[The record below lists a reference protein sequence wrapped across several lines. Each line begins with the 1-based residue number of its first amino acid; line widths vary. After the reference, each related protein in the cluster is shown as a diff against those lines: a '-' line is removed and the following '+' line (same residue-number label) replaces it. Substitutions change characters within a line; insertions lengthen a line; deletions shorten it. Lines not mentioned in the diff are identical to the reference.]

1 MKNIGI
7 IAEYNPFHNG
17 HLYQI
22 NKIKEKFPDSTIT
35 VIMSPYFVQ
44 RGEPSILDKFI
55 RAEIA
60 LENNVDL
67 VLELPTIYSLQS
79 AENFGRG
86 SVKILNSLKYLDYL
100 SFGVEAEN
108 FDKINEYVDIQLDNA
123 KELSKYTLE
132 YLNKGYSFAN
142 AKNKSTEK
150 IYSDLNKGFDFD
162 LIKSNNIL
170 AIEYLKALK
179 KENSDID
186 CLPILR
192 NKSDHSDEN
201 INYNNISSAT
211 SIRKYVKTNSKL
223 NLISSVIPDKTYYYL
238 NSINESNS
246 INDYLEILKYKLI
259 INKDSMK
266 DITGYEN
273 GLDNLIIKN
282 LNNSLSVEELINKS
296 KNKRYSQT
304 RIQRLI
310 INYLLKID
318 NSLIDKSI
326 NNKNEYIR
334 VLGFNT
340 NGQNLL
346 NKVKNNTDLT
356 IITNFKQK
364 NKLKNNRLL
373 DIELDA
379 SNLYNIKKEN
389 INIEFN
395 KNPIIKK

>member
-86 SVKILNSLKYLDYL
+86 SVKILDSLKYLDYL
-100 SFGVEAEN
+100 SFGVETEN
-108 FDKINEYVDIQLDNA
+108 FDKINEYVNIQLDNA
-123 KELSKYTLE
+123 KEISKYTLE

-142 AKNKSTEK
+142 AKNKSTQK
-150 IYSDLNKGFDFD
+150 VYFDLNKDFD
-162 LIKSNNIL
+162 SELIKSNNIL

-211 SIRKYVKTNSKL
+211 SIRKYVKTNSNL
-223 NLISSVIPDKTYYYL
+223 NLISSVIPNKTFYYL
-238 NSINESNS
+238 NNKDEINS
-246 INDYLEILKYKLI
+246 IDDYYEILKYKLL

-282 LNNSLSVEELINKS
+282 LNESLSIEELITKS

-318 NSLIDKSI
+318 NSIIDKSI
-326 NNKNEYIR
+326 NNKNEFIR

-346 NKVKNNTDLT
+346 NKVKNNTDLK

-364 NKLKNNRLL
+364 NKFKNNRLL

-379 SNLYNIKKEN
+379 SNLYNIKEDN

>member
-44 RGEPSILDKFI
+44 RGEPSILDKFV

>member
-86 SVKILNSLKYLDYL
+86 SVKILDSLKYLDYL

-108 FDKINEYVDIQLDNA
+108 FDKINEYVNIQLDNT
-123 KELSKYTLE
+123 KEISKYTLE

-142 AKNKSTEK
+142 AKNKSTQK
-150 IYSDLNKGFDFD
+150 VYFDLNKDFD
-162 LIKSNNIL
+162 SELIKSNNIL

-211 SIRKYVKTNSKL
+211 SIRKYVKTSSNL
-223 NLISSVIPDKTYYYL
+223 NLISSVIPNKTFYYL
-238 NSINESNS
+238 NNKDEINS
-246 INDYLEILKYKLI
+246 IDDYYEILKYKLL

-282 LNNSLSVEELINKS
+282 LNESLSIEELITKS

-318 NSLIDKSI
+318 NSIIDKSI
-326 NNKNEYIR
+326 NNKNEFIR

-346 NKVKNNTDLT
+346 NKVKNNTDLK

-364 NKLKNNRLL
+364 NKFKNNRLL

-379 SNLYNIKKEN
+379 SNLYNIKEDN